1 MLKRLSKK
9 ALGVAA
15 YAALALAWAGAG
27 ICQTPQEPICV
38 KRVVAMEY
46 PPLAQNA
53 VLQGNVVL
61 EAEISDEG
69 TVAHIKVVSGPP
81 ILATAAGDTL
91 LRWRFAGCK
100 GQDKACEIKVVF
112 SFVLSGTCVVGSY
125 CPTEFVA
132 DLPDRVEVKSKKWD
146 GPIVN

>member
-9 ALGVAA
+9 GWSVAA
-15 YAALALAWAGAG
+15 CAVLAFAGAG
-27 ICQTPQEPICV
+27 AGTCQTPQEPICV

-46 PPLAQNA
+46 PALARQA

-61 EAEISDEG
+61 EGAISDEG
-69 TVAHIKVVSGPP
+69 VIAHIEVVSGPAV
-81 ILATAAGDTL
+81 LASAARDTL

-112 SFVLSGTCVVGSY
+112 SFVLSGTCALGSN

-146 GPIVN
+146 GPIVD

>member
-1 MLKRLSKK
+1 M
-9 ALGVAA
+9 
-15 YAALALAWAGAG
+15 
-27 ICQTPQEPICV
+27 

-46 PPLAQNA
+46 PPLARMG

-61 EAEISDEG
+61 EAAISDEG
-69 TVAHIKVVSGPP
+69 TVAHIEVVSGPAP
-81 ILATAAGDTL
+81 LATAARDAL

-112 SFVLSGTCVVGSY
+112 SFVLSGTCVLGSN

-146 GPIVN
+146 RPIVDRGAPSPN